1 MKSKKKVSGVL
12 SDFEILILILDIL
25 ELQLKKKI
33 KKKVLKVLNG
43 SFMSSHVGGGNSLFN
58 FFKGG
63 NLKKKVWET
72 LLYSFTA
79 LDGGYS

>member
-1 MKSKKKVSGVL
+1 MKSKKKVSGVP

-33 KKKVLKVLNG
+33 KKKVLSVLNG

-58 FFKGG
+58 FFKRG
-63 NLKKKVWET
+63 NLKRVWET
-72 LLYSFTA
+72 LF
-79 LDGGYS
+79 